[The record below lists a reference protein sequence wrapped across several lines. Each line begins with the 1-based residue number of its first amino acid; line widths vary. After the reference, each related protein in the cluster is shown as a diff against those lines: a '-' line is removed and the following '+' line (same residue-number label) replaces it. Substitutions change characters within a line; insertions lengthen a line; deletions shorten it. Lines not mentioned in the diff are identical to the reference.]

1 MYISSTSFVIYT
13 KKAPRVIGTLAWRK
27 VSKGH
32 RDQNQLAIPTLALSR
47 SGIRVS
53 ILWDTISAGQFQ
65 HPWFYEVNGY
75 FSLKR

>member
-1 MYISSTSFVIYT
+1 M
-13 KKAPRVIGTLAWRK
+13 IGTLAWRK

-32 RDQNQLAIPTLALSR
+32 KDQNQLAIPTLALSR

-75 FSLKR
+75 FHVHTLYYRRLFSECLVVGS